1 MKIKKNKML
10 LKRMV
15 FGSGLGLVAGL
26 LCFAGFSSQPNIPAE
41 YAQYQVWNWNNVW
54 LWRTLLNRLVLGSMV
69 AIAGFITVHPLLGFK
84 ISVWM
89 RGAKIGF
96 LISLP
101 MAVGSLMNSNPE
113 MAKSG
118 FWMVLIAGT
127 IIGSIIDIVITKFS
141 GEGRELC
148 E

>member
-1 MKIKKNKML
+1 MKTKKNKIL

-26 LCFAGFSSQPNIPAE
+26 LCFAGFSSQPNIPTE
-41 YAQYQVWNWNNVW
+41 YAQYQVWSWSNVW

-84 ISVWM
+84 ISAWM

-101 MAVGSLMNSNPE
+101 MAVSSLMNSNPE

-127 IIGSIIDIVITKFS
+127 IIGLIIDVIITKFS
-141 GEGRELC
+141 GEGEELC
-148 E
+148 V